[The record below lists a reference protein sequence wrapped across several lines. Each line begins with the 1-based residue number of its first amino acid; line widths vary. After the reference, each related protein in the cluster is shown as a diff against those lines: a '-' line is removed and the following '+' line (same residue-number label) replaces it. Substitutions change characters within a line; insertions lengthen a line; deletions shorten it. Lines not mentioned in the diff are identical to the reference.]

1 LLLDELDQALQR
13 LDKLVVPD
21 TEIADGAAT
30 APLDFCRLD
39 DNETG
44 AAGREFPA
52 FIRCQS
58 VGNPLTAEYWCI
70 GGTTMRLRSSRPRMV
85 SGENSN
91 IPDI

>member
-44 AAGREFPA
+44 AAGREFSGVHQVP
-52 FIRCQS
+52 
-58 VGNPLTAEYWCI
+58 VGGKSLNRGILVHRWHHDAVAQLDASD
-70 GGTTMRLRSSRPRMV
+70 GQR
-85 SGENSN
+85 
-91 IPDI
+91 